1 MTPAAAMTRYCGGR
15 TRSGTKCKRPA
26 GWGTDHLGRGRCK
39 LHGGSTPSHRKAAA
53 AEEALEFA
61 RGALGSEL
69 DVGPLD
75 ALLLAVRLAAGS
87 VAYYRLK
94 LQAVPEGTDVPATLV
109 EGYERSLDRL
119 TRSSKA
125 AVDGGVAERQVRI
138 AERVAERI
146 SLAAEEAMAELELAP
161 AQRSRFA
168 EAFGRALTRLEDTPL
183 EGTATEV
190 LRQ

>member
-75 ALLLAVRLAAGS
+75 ALLLAD
-87 VAYYRLK
+87 YRLK

-190 LRQ
+190 LTQ